1 MTLKTTVGS
10 PSADRNG
17 PFSPSAAVVYG
28 DKAGDAALI
37 VAMFAIL
44 LLLTTVGLLVAIL
57 RNEIEDLYTADVL
70 NPEEA

>member
-10 PSADRNG
+10 LSADQNG
-17 PFSPSAAVVYG
+17 PLSAGAAVVYG

-37 VAMFAIL
+37 VAMFVIL